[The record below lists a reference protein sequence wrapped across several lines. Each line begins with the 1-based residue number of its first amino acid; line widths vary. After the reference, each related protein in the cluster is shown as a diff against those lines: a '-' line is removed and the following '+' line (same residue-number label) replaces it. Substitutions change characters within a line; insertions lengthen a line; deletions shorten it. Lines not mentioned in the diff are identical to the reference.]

1 MGLRLPGNVDGL
13 DALWPHLTG
22 CHDLVTEIDPA
33 RWAVDALSH
42 PRRSEP
48 GRSITFAAGVLDD
61 VAGFDA
67 AFFGIAPREAELLDP
82 QQRLLLELAWEA
94 FEDAGIRPSSF
105 AGSDCAVFVGIS
117 GLDYGMRVLD
127 DLSSMSAHTMTGN
140 TMSVA
145 ANRLS
150 WTFDLHGPSMAVDTA
165 CSSSLVA
172 LHQAC
177 ELLRQGQAPAA
188 LVGGVNLLLHPYPF
202 VGFTKASMLSAGG
215 RCRAFGAGG
224 DGYVRGEGGGVLL
237 LKPLAAAL
245 RDGDRIRGV
254 IRATGVNADGARK
267 TGLTIPSGEAQ
278 AELMRSVLARSGLR
292 PQDIGYVEAHG
303 TGTRIGD
310 PIEARAVGTVY
321 GAGSGAERAEPLP
334 IGSVKSNLGHLEP
347 ASGMA
352 GLAKALTVL
361 EHGVAPP
368 SLHAETLNPDI
379 DFDALHLR
387 VAREPV
393 ALPPDSCRVAV
404 NSFGFGGVN
413 AHVIL
418 EPAPEAGAPSVSR
431 AEAPAAFQAAP
442 AAAVRAPLVISAA
455 DDAALRQLAA
465 RYADALASAE
475 DAAASARL
483 AQAAWERRDWLAE
496 RIAITDGTTPEAVA
510 ALQAFAAGAEPSG
523 VIRERA
529 LRGAATGPAPVALV
543 YSGNGAQWTGMGRAL
558 LAASPRFATRLGEV
572 ANLVRAYGGPDILAA
587 LASDDP
593 ATLQDTAVAQ
603 PALFA
608 VQVAATELLRAE
620 GLCADAAMGHSVGEI
635 AAAWAVGALDLA
647 QAARVIVARS
657 RAQAR
662 TRGTGRM
669 AAVGLSA
676 EAMQR
681 RLDELAAA
689 SAPATGST
697 LTPAL
702 SRGSGR
708 GGDLRTAP
716 QPPLPRAG
724 EGGGEGRATAAPFA
738 RRITVA
744 ADNSPRNCTVSGPAD
759 ALAELRAALGESVF
773 FRELDLDYAFHS
785 PAMDPI
791 HAALLDDLAGLDPG
805 AARPLLCCDGA
816 PGRFFST
823 VHGAELSA
831 DALGAAYWW
840 HNVRDPVRF
849 GPAVAAMWQAG
860 YCVFV
865 EVGPN
870 AILQRYITE
879 TLEGLRADGRA
890 LAHAPRRAD
899 TLANIRETVLRAAL
913 LGASVDARAPFPTPL
928 RGPVA
933 LPRYPWQHQPHW
945 YAGTP
950 ESYRLIQRASVHPL
964 LGCRLKEMPAA
975 WEAQLDPIKSP
986 WLADHRVGGAVVLP
1000 GAAYVEMALAAARE
1014 WFGSRNDEP
1023 PSATSSSAFVVDE
1036 LDILAPVVFDGEH
1049 ARSLRV
1055 LLDPDDLRL
1064 RIESRQRL
1072 SDDPWTLHARCKLA
1086 APPAAALQ
1094 MACARDALPVPGP
1107 RPARIDGAQLYA
1119 AATALGLDYGPE
1131 FRRLQEIAVDGPA
1144 LQATITRPP
1153 TPAPTL
1159 AAAPRPQEAFL
1170 LHPALLDQCFQA
1182 IIAWFHDAQDPSAG
1196 SMSYLPVGIGRLVLY
1211 GTGDAASLVG
1221 RLRRRGPRSVLADF
1235 ELRDA
1240 AGRLLTVATGCRL
1253 RAAALRQAAPP
1264 PAVWEQ
1270 AARLAP
1276 LESAPQPALPATA
1289 TLARAIEQS
1298 WADDPEG
1305 ARRRYAEEAAPL
1317 LELLPLAYARDALRS
1332 VALSRPAREGR
1343 GEGNPGAAPLHPLP
1357 RAGES
1362 GGEGNSSAAPLPP
1375 LPRAGESGGEGNSS
1389 AAPLPPLPRAG
1400 EGGGEGAG
1408 HCSAPLPDTVLARWR
1423 TAHPL
1428 LRWLLDELQAQ
1439 GLLRPDGDGW
1449 RIDDAELPPSTE
1461 IWTSALAACPAAA
1474 PDLLRIGRVGL
1485 HLDALAAAADAP
1497 PIRPDEPA
1505 TPDPNTPA
1513 YAGTR
1518 AGLAAAFQALAA
1530 RWPQGRRLRVLEIGH
1545 GDSALAAVCDVLAP
1559 APALDLVLARSA
1571 ADDLGALR
1579 AAYDGHPA
1587 ITVAALVSE
1596 PGNGLALDAAAPLP
1610 AHFDVVVL
1618 DHVLH
1623 RYARPAHA
1631 LGALLPRL
1639 AADAVLLLA
1648 ERHPDHAATFTEGAR
1663 ADWWH
1668 PAAEPGTGFAAGAAA
1683 GSASVSTDA
1692 AHHPALQGPQGWE
1705 ALLHHLGWTEC
1716 QAVSDPAAGGL
1727 PIGGFLVLARPAPGI
1742 GEPAKPAASR
1752 RYAVLT
1758 LPGSDEDLA
1767 DDLAHRLAAA
1777 DQAVQRI
1784 RRMDLLDLLPLP
1796 EGPGVGTADVV
1807 HWVVFPAPP
1816 PAAAVAQACDAL
1828 RRLLLELAAR
1838 SPQAT
1843 VHLVL
1848 PGGAPHTAAPSPAA
1862 AALWG
1867 LARVARNELHP
1878 LALRCIDPGASP
1890 DALLRECLGAA
1901 APCPGSGAGPDG
1913 AETEVAWIDGRRY
1926 ALRLLPHDAAPPA
1939 ATTSAAPAAAASPA
1953 PSWRLDFPLAGQ
1965 LRNLRWVG
1973 CDRPAPG
1980 PGEIE
1985 IEARAAGL
1993 NFRDVMYAMGLLA
2006 DEALE
2011 QGFAGPTLGLE
2022 VAGVVARCGP
2032 GVERFRPG
2040 DAVLAFAGAS
2050 FAAHVVVPERAVA
2063 PKPAAW
2069 TFAEAATVPTVFFTV
2084 WYALTEVARLQP
2096 GERILIHGAAGGVGI
2111 AAIQVA
2117 HLLGAEIVASAG
2129 SDARRDFAR
2138 LLGADHV
2145 VDSRDPHFDEAVL
2158 AATEG
2163 EGEGGVDVVLNSLA
2177 GEAIARNLRAL
2188 RPFGRFIELGKR
2200 DFYEDTRIGLR
2211 PFRNNVSYFGVDA
2224 DQLMRLRPELAT
2236 RIFTEVM
2243 ARFADGSLH
2252 PLPHRIFA
2260 ADRVVDAFRH
2270 MQQARQIGKV
2280 VVDLQTPPRAVC
2292 TPTPPARWRAAADA
2306 TYLVAGGLG
2315 GFGLATAAWLAERG
2329 ARHLVLLGRRGAT
2342 AAGNGPE
2349 VPAAAAALDALRARG
2364 VEVDTPAC
2372 DIADRD
2378 ALAAV
2383 LAAVRA
2389 KGLRRGA
2396 PLRGVL
2402 HTAMVLDDAL
2412 LPNLD
2417 AARFAA
2423 VLAPKL
2429 DGAWNLHH
2437 LTRADPL
2444 DCFVLYSSAT
2454 TVLGNPGQANYVAAN
2469 AALEALA
2476 RLRRAQGLPATAV
2489 AWGPIGD
2496 VGVLTRNAAARDAL
2510 HTRLGAAP
2518 LAAAAALQRLEGM
2531 LAKGESGLAVM
2542 DFEWGVLQRSLPSA
2556 GQPYFD
2562 ELRRR
2567 LGHAASHASGD
2578 DLRARL
2584 AALPPDEA
2592 VAAIAQIL
2600 VEEIAAILR
2609 LPPERVVPAQ
2619 SVYDLGM
2626 DSLMA
2631 VELALAL
2638 EKCFDLRIPPMWI
2651 SENPTIGR
2659 IAERIHHALL
2669 SGPEC
2674 GAAADATGAT
2684 GATGG
2689 TRGAD
2694 ATAELVRAMAAQHAE
2709 GAALQ
2714 DSADDLAAAVRDAA
2728 AHGTRLIP

>member
-1 MGLRLPGNVDGL
+1 M
-13 DALWPHLTG
+13 
-22 CHDLVTEIDPA
+22 
-33 RWAVDALSH
+33 
-42 PRRSEP
+42 
-48 GRSITFAAGVLDD
+48 LDD
-61 VAGFDA
+61 IAGFDA
-67 AFFGIAPREAELLDP
+67 GFFGIAPREAELLDP

-94 FEDAGIRPSSF
+94 FEDADIPASSL

-117 GLDYGMRVLD
+117 GLDYGMRMLD
-127 DLSSMSAHTMTGN
+127 DLSSISAHTMTGN

-150 WTFDLHGPSMAVDTA
+150 WTFDLRGPSMAVDTA

-177 ELLRQGQAPAA
+177 ETLRQGQAPVA

-237 LKPLAAAL
+237 IKPLADAL

-278 AELMRSVLARSGLR
+278 AELMRAVLARSGLHS
-292 PQDIGYVEAHG
+292 QDIGYVEAHG

-310 PIEARAVGTVY
+310 PIEARAVGAVY
-321 GAGSGAERAEPLP
+321 GTGRTQLLP

-361 EHGVAPP
+361 QHGVAPP
-368 SLHAETLNPDI
+368 SLHTDILNPDI
-379 DFDALHLR
+379 DFDALGLR
-387 VAREPV
+387 VTREAV
-393 ALPPDSCRVAV
+393 ALPPGRRCVAV

-413 AHVIL
+413 AHVII
-418 EPAPEAGAPSVSR
+418 EQAPECAALAGGNRTTAPS
-431 AEAPAAFQAAP
+431 AGCAALQASSCSA
-442 AAAVRAPLVISAA
+442 LVISAA
-455 DDAALRQLAA
+455 DEAALRQLAA
-465 RYADALASAE
+465 RYAEALADTTAP
-475 DAAASARL
+475 ALL
-483 AQAAWERRDWLAE
+483 AQAAWERREWLAE
-496 RIAITDGTTPEAVA
+496 RLAIADAAAPEAVA
-510 ALQAFAAGAEPSG
+510 ALRAFADGRNAPAG
-523 VIRERA
+523 IRERA
-529 LRGAATGPAPVALV
+529 LPGTAAEPAPVALV

-558 LAASPRFATRLGEV
+558 LAASPRFATQLADV
-572 ANLVRAYGGPDILAA
+572 ASLIRAHGGPDVFAA
-587 LASDDP
+587 LASDDA

-620 GLCADAAMGHSVGEI
+620 GLCASAAMGHSVGEI
-635 AAAWAVGALDLA
+635 AAAWAVGALDLS

-657 RAQAR
+657 RAQAL

-681 RLDELAAA
+681 RLEELAGAEVA
-689 SAPATGST
+689 S
-697 LTPAL
+697 LT
-702 SRGSGR
+702 
-708 GGDLRTAP
+708 RT
-716 QPPLPRAG
+716 
-724 EGGGEGRATAAPFA
+724 PFA
-738 RRITVA
+738 HRITVA

-759 ALAELRAALGESVF
+759 ALAELRAALGDSVF

-791 HAALLDDLAGLDPG
+791 RAPLHDDLAGLDPG
-805 AARPLLCCDGA
+805 AARPLLCCDGK

-823 VHGAELSA
+823 VHGGELAA
-831 DALGAAYWW
+831 DALHAEYWW

-849 GPAVAAMWQAG
+849 GPAIAAMWQAG
-860 YCVFV
+860 YRIFV

-870 AILQRYITE
+870 AILQRYVTE
-879 TLEGLRADGRA
+879 TLESLRADGRA
-890 LAHAPRRAD
+890 IAHAPRRAD
-899 TLANIRETVLRAAL
+899 TLAGIRETALRAAL
-913 LGASVDARAPFPTPL
+913 LGARLDVRARFPAPL
-928 RGPVA
+928 RDPVA
-933 LPRYPWQHQPHW
+933 LPRYPWQHQPYWH
-945 YAGTP
+945 AATP
-950 ESYRLIQRASVHPL
+950 ESYRLIQRAGVHPL
-964 LGCRLKEMPAA
+964 LGCRLKEPPAA
-975 WEAQLDPIKSP
+975 WEAHLDPLKSP

-1000 GAAYVEMALAAARE
+1000 GAAYVELALAASRE
-1014 WFGSRNDEP
+1014 WFGAAAEDGS
-1023 PSATSSSAFVVDE
+1023 PSAPSFVVDE

-1064 RIESRQRL
+1064 RIETRQRL
-1072 SDDPWTLHARCKLA
+1072 SDDPWTLHARCKLSG
-1086 APPAAALQ
+1086 PPAAAVRH
-1094 MACARDALPVPGP
+1094 APLPLPGP
-1107 RPARIDGAQLYA
+1107 QAARIGGAQIYA

-1131 FRRLQEIAVDGPA
+1131 FRRLQEIVMEGAALAATLTPA
-1144 LQATITRPP
+1144 LSRTRERGQETPSPACGGGEKHPLPQAG
-1153 TPAPTL
+1153 
-1159 AAAPRPQEAFL
+1159 EGGGEGKNFL

-1182 IIAWFHDAQDPSAG
+1182 IIAWFGAQGDDAAG
-1196 SMSYLPVGIGRLVLY
+1196 TLSFLPVGIGRLVLR
-1211 GTGDAASLVG
+1211 GPAATATTLIG
-1221 RLRRRGPRSVLADF
+1221 HLRRRGPRSLLADF

-1240 AGRLLTVATGCRL
+1240 AGQLLAVATGCRF
-1253 RAAALRQAAPP
+1253 RAAALHQAAHP

-1270 AARLAP
+1270 APRLAP
-1276 LESAPQPALPATA
+1276 PESAPQPALPATA

-1305 ARRRYAEEAAPL
+1305 ARRRYGNEAAPL
-1317 LELLPLAYARDALRS
+1317 LELLPLAYARDALLS
-1332 VALSRPAREGR
+1332 NPLSSKAAQANPLSRK
-1343 GEGNPGAAPLHPLP
+1343 
-1357 RAGES
+1357 
-1362 GGEGNSSAAPLPP
+1362 
-1375 LPRAGESGGEGNSS
+1375 
-1389 AAPLPPLPRAG
+1389 AG
-1400 EGGGEGAG
+1400 EGGGEGG
-1408 HCSAPLPDTVLARWR
+1408 SHCELARWR
-1423 TAHPL
+1423 AAHPL

-1439 GLLRPDGDGW
+1439 GMLTTDGDAW
-1449 RIDDAELPPSTE
+1449 RLDDADLPPSAE

-1485 HLDALAAAADAP
+1485 HLTALADGA
-1497 PIRPDEPA
+1497 PA
-1505 TPDPNTPA
+1505 TPAPAPDLHTPA

-1545 GDSALAAVCDVLAP
+1545 GDSALASAWDAP
-1559 APALDLVLARSA
+1559 ASGPAQTPALDIVLARHA
-1571 ADDLGALR
+1571 DDDLGALR
-1579 AAYDGHPA
+1579 AAYDGHPT
-1587 ITVAALVSE
+1587 ITVAAL
-1596 PGNGLALDAAAPLP
+1596 GDDLALDAAAPLP

-1623 RYARPAHA
+1623 RFAQPANA
-1631 LGALLPRL
+1631 LGALLPRM

-1648 ERHPDHAATFTEGAR
+1648 ERHPDHAATFADGAHP
-1663 ADWWH
+1663 DWWH
-1668 PAAEPGTGFAAGAAA
+1668 VDPSHTDATGAA
-1683 GSASVSTDA
+1683 
-1692 AHHPALQGPQGWE
+1692 HPALLGPQAWE
-1705 ALLHHLGWTEC
+1705 ALLHRLGWTEC
-1716 QAVSDPAAGGL
+1716 RAVSDPATDGL
-1727 PIGGFLVLARPAPGI
+1727 PIGGFLVLARPAPGLT
-1742 GEPAKPAASR
+1742 EPTAPAPSPALP
-1752 RYAVLT
+1752 RYALLS

-1767 DDLAHRLAAA
+1767 DDLAHRLTAA
-1777 DQAVQRI
+1777 DRAVQRI
-1784 RRMDLLDLLPLP
+1784 AGIDAAAP
-1796 EGPGVGTADVV
+1796 ADIAR
-1807 HWVVFPAPP
+1807 WVVFPAPADP
-1816 PAAAVAQACDAL
+1816 HAPAKILADACDAL
-1828 RRLLLELAAR
+1828 RRVLLDLAVR
-1838 SPQAT
+1838 SPQPA

-1848 PGGAPHTAAPSPAA
+1848 PGGAPHSATPSPAA

-1867 LARVARNELHP
+1867 LARVAANELHP
-1878 LALRCIDPGASP
+1878 LALRCIDPGAAGKSRA
-1890 DALLRECLGAA
+1890 DALLQECLADCGADA
-1901 APCPGSGAGPDG
+1901 VAG
-1913 AETEVAWIDGRRY
+1913 ETEVAWIDGRRH
-1926 ALRLLPHDAAPPA
+1926 ALRLVPHAAPSK
-1939 ATTSAAPAAAASPA
+1939 ATAPA
-1953 PSWRLDFPLAGQ
+1953 WRLDFALAGQ
-1965 LRNLRWVG
+1965 LRNLHWVG
-1973 CDRPAPG
+1973 CARPAPG

-1993 NFRDVMYAMGLLA
+1993 NFRDVMYAMGLLS

-2032 GVERFRPG
+2032 GVQRFRPG

-2050 FAAHVVVPERAVA
+2050 FASHVVVAERAVA

-2117 HLLGAEIVASAG
+2117 RLLGAEIVASAG

-2138 LLGADHV
+2138 LLGAHQV
-2145 VDSRDPHFDEAVL
+2145 VDSRDPRFDEAVL
-2158 AATEG
+2158 ACTGG
-2163 EGEGGVDVVLNSLA
+2163 EGVDVVLNSLA
-2177 GEAIARNLRAL
+2177 GEAISRNLRAL
-2188 RPFGRFIELGKR
+2188 RPFGRFVELGKR
-2200 DFYEDTRIGLR
+2200 DFYEDTRVGLR

-2224 DQLMRLRPELAT
+2224 DQLMRLRPDLAS
-2236 RIFTEVM
+2236 RIFGEIMT
-2243 ARFADGSLH
+2243 RFADGSLH
-2252 PLPHRIFA
+2252 PLPHRVFA

-2280 VVDLQTPPRAVC
+2280 VVNLQTAPSHIATASAAPH
-2292 TPTPPARWRAAADA
+2292 WQAAADG

-2329 ARHLVLLGRRGAT
+2329 ARHLVLLGRRGAGSS
-2342 AAGNGPE
+2342 ADRSQK
-2349 VPAAAAALDALRARG
+2349 PADSPDVAAALQALRARG
-2364 VEVDTPAC
+2364 VDVRTPAC
-2372 DIADRD
+2372 DIADRA
-2378 ALAAV
+2378 ALARV
-2383 LAAVRA
+2383 LAEVRA
-2389 KGLRRGA
+2389 AGLQNGA

-2402 HTAMVLDDAL
+2402 HTEMVLDDAL

-2429 DGAWNLHH
+2429 DGAWNLHE
-2437 LTRADPL
+2437 LTRDDPL

-2454 TVLGNPGQANYVAAN
+2454 TFLGNPGQANYVAAN

-2518 LAAAAALQRLEGM
+2518 LTAAAALQRLEEM
-2531 LAKGESGLAVM
+2531 LARGESGLAVM
-2542 DFEWGVLQRSLPSA
+2542 DFEWGVLQRGLPSA
-2556 GQPYFD
+2556 GAPRFD

-2567 LGHAASHASGD
+2567 LGHAAAHASGD

-2584 AALPPDEA
+2584 AALPADEA
-2592 VAAIAQIL
+2592 VAEIAQIL

-2609 LPPERVVPAQ
+2609 LPAERVAPTQ

-2651 SENPTIGR
+2651 SENPTVGR

-2669 SGPEC
+2669 
-2674 GAAADATGAT
+2674 
-2684 GATGG
+2684 GG
-2689 TRGAD
+2689 TECAQRGGTD
-2694 ATAELVRAMAAQHAE
+2694 ATADLVRAMAARHAE
-2709 GAALQ
+2709 GAQLQ
-2714 DSADDLAAAVRDAA
+2714 DSAEDLAAAVRDAA
-2728 AHGTRLIP
+2728 AQGARLIS